1 MDKKVL
7 TEKLS
12 EFIRIKEEL
21 VETEEISADVGVL
34 KIRDTLL
41 RVGNLLKENLE
52 EDYYIGT
59 ITAGIGNKITAYI
72 IIKKNKKNLD
82 VCCYARE
89 GLIKQHTARKAINK
103 FERELLQ

>member
-41 RVGNLLKENLE
+41 RVGNLLKENL
-52 EDYYIGT
+52 
-59 ITAGIGNKITAYI
+59 
-72 IIKKNKKNLD
+72 
-82 VCCYARE
+82 C
-89 GLIKQHTARKAINK
+89 
-103 FERELLQ
+103 LLYTSPSPRDTR